1 MGKNYLANLMRKK
14 KIDAFNSA
22 MACCMEIMT
31 VALNDEFGFGKD
43 RLKRLEKRFNEV
55 FVEYGLLV
63 MDDVKYG
70 NTKLK
75 RRVAQI
81 MREDVKK

>member
-1 MGKNYLANLMRKK
+1 MQKQ

-22 MACCMEIMT
+22 MNCCMQIMT
-31 VALNDEFGFGKD
+31 IALNDEFGFGKD
-43 RLKRLEKRFNEV
+43 RLKKLEKRFNAL
-55 FVEYGLLV
+55 FTEYGLLV
-63 MDDVKYG
+63 MDDTLYG

-81 MREDVKK
+81 MGEEVKR

>member
-1 MGKNYLANLMRKK
+1 MAKNHLANLMRKK

-31 VALNDEFGFGKD
+31 VALNDEFGFGRD
-43 RLKRLEKRFNEV
+43 RLKRVEKRFNEV
-55 FVEYGLLV
+55 FIEYGLAV
-63 MDDVKYG
+63 MDDATHG
-70 NTKLK
+70 NIKLK

-81 MREDVKK
+81 MREEAKK